1 MNGAPSKSLPQ
12 YSDRSPENRWGKP
25 FCHLGS
31 TSSLS
36 QRVRSPRLYVA
47 TYPIPIMESLAGN
60 VFALR
65 DNSRIAPKSRWQF
78 RLAGKQP
85 EYTAR
90 NRTTKPSLAPPPS
103 TDALCAAPPPSRG
116 VGRQREAESAATGE
130 LQQSPDAA
138 YGDESLAVAV

>member
-12 YSDRSPENRWGKP
+12 YRDRSPENRWGKP

-85 EYTAR
+85 EYTAETEQ
-90 NRTTKPSLAPPPS
+90 RTPHSLTSLHRRPLCRS
-103 TDALCAAPPPSRG
+103 TSVKGGGETAGSRI
-116 VGRQREAESAATGE
+116 RRHRRAT
-130 LQQSPDAA
+130 
-138 YGDESLAVAV
+138 AVA

>member
-1 MNGAPSKSLPQ
+1 
-12 YSDRSPENRWGKP
+12 
-25 FCHLGS
+25 
-31 TSSLS
+31 
-36 QRVRSPRLYVA
+36 
-47 TYPIPIMESLAGN
+47 MESLAGN

-78 RLAGKQP
+78 HLAGKQ
-85 EYTAR
+85 
-90 NRTTKPSLAPPPS
+90 SPS
-103 TDALCAAPPPSRG
+103 TDALCAAPPASRG